1 MLNNL
6 IKPQICFGGSGGGG
20 GGGGNEMYGD
30 GGLQGALNSRQRG
43 GTHSKQRNEN
53 NNQNST
59 VSHGTYDGKSRASGG
74 SYKNVVQSK
83 PKPAP
88 KKPQPRPQPKSLA
101 PTTSLK
107 PRYRKPVDQRGK
119 SNVGANGR
127 SLTPATDAARE
138 SARAQELDDRGGVGI
153 DAEKYW
159 EIAKAPEELDDS
171 GGVGGSRDGGKRR
184 RLKASEA
191 NEDNI
196 KIKRD
201 SKGVKPYKGSSL
213 RIKRA

>member
-6 IKPQICFGGSGGGG
+6 IKPQICFGSSGSGSR
-20 GGGGNEMYGD
+20 GGGNEMYGD
-30 GGLQGALNSRQRG
+30 KGLQGALNSRQKG

-59 VSHGTYDGKSRASGG
+59 VSHGTYDGNSRASGG

-83 PKPAP
+83 PKPKPAP
-88 KKPQPRPQPKSLA
+88 KPAPKPKSLA

-119 SNVGANGR
+119 SNVDAMGR

-138 SARAQELDDRGGVGI
+138 SARAQERKSARVQEG
-153 DAEKYW
+153 EKGRV
-159 EIAKAPEELDDS
+159 IASVRNQA
-171 GGVGGSRDGGKRR
+171 
-184 RLKASEA
+184 
-191 NEDNI
+191 
-196 KIKRD
+196 
-201 SKGVKPYKGSSL
+201 
-213 RIKRA
+213 